1 MAFLRPMLSCVTAP
15 FAGAAFLLDMQY
27 CIGLYFKQHIR
38 EDKIMLILHVT
49 YEMKKDMA
57 KPFLEELFKSG
68 AVDKTRHER
77 GNGMYHYFFPAEGED
92 RILLVEKWQ
101 DEECLSDHMNSA
113 HMQEIRAIKEK
124 YVEKT
129 LLEKYEVK

>member
-1 MAFLRPMLSCVTAP
+1 
-15 FAGAAFLLDMQY
+15 
-27 CIGLYFKQHIR
+27 
-38 EDKIMLILHVT
+38 MLILHVT

-68 AVDKTRHER
+68 AVDKTRRER

-92 RILLVEKWQ
+92 KVLLVEKWQ
-101 DEECLSDHMNSA
+101 DQECLEAHMNSA

-124 YVEKT
+124 YVENT